1 VAAAL
6 AMLACALPATG
17 AGQSNELL
25 SIGVSAAATDIRMV
39 GFGVGDETIEG
50 MLYGVEGRASL
61 WRLHLSGEYRQG
73 RLSQEHLGGVSTRV
87 WSARG
92 RLGVRVLPW
101 VVIAAGP
108 SVSTVGS
115 PGGNRQIVRWRVEGL
130 GSLPLIQDVVSAFAS
145 IGGSVAGTD
154 VQQAMPMEGGGG
166 EVGLLVAPEG
176 RSIWAR
182 IGYRLDR
189 EFLLPGTS
197 QTVETGYLSIG
208 LSAPRVPGG
217 FGGG

>member
-1 VAAAL
+1 
-6 AMLACALPATG
+6 
-17 AGQSNELL
+17 
-25 SIGVSAAATDIRMV
+25 
-39 GFGVGDETIEG
+39 
-50 MLYGVEGRASL
+50 
-61 WRLHLSGEYRQG
+61 
-73 RLSQEHLGGVSTRV
+73 V

-130 GSLPLIQDVVSAFAS
+130 GSLPLIPDVMSAFAS

-166 EVGLLVAPEG
+166 EVGLLLAPEG
-176 RSIWAR
+176 RPIWAR

-197 QTVETGYLSIG
+197 QTIETGYLSIG

-217 FGGG
+217 FAGG